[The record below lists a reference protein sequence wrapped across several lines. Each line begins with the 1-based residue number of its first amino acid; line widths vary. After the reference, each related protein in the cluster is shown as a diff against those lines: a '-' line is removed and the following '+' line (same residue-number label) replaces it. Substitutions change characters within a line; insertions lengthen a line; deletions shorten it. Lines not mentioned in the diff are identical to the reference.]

1 MTWRSRWGVSPVS
14 WKVIAGVTAT
24 LKTEF
29 LHAGQ
34 ARLPVRYQQIF
45 SQTAEIM
52 KSIKVGLLGIG
63 TVGSGTFNV
72 LKRNQQEIAA
82 RAGRAIEIT
91 MVADLDT
98 ERARQLTNGDI
109 TVVNDA
115 KLVVNNPDIDIVVEL
130 IGGYGI
136 AKDLVLQ
143 AIANGKHVVTANKAL
158 IATHGNE
165 IFKAAQ
171 EKGVIVAF
179 EAAVAGGIPII
190 KALREGLTANS
201 IQWIAGIINGT
212 TNFILSEMRDKG
224 LDFDVVLKEAQR
236 LGYAEADPTFDIEG
250 VDAAH
255 KLTIMASIA
264 FGIPVQF
271 NKAHVEGITKL
282 QATDIRYAEQ
292 LGYRIKLLG
301 ITKRTA
307 GGIELRVH
315 PTLIPSKRLIA
326 NVEGAMNAVLVRG
339 DAVGDTLYYGKGA
352 GAEPTAS
359 AVIADLV
366 DITRLATADPEHRV
380 PHLAFQPNAM
390 ADTPILP
397 MAEITTSYYLRM
409 HVADQP
415 GVLADVTRI
424 LADSSISID
433 AMLQKEP
440 AADEIRTDIIM
451 LTHQTQEKNVEA
463 AIAKIE
469 ALSTVVGSVTK
480 IRLEELG

>member
-1 MTWRSRWGVSPVS
+1 MR
-14 WKVIAGVTAT
+14 
-24 LKTEF
+24 
-29 LHAGQ
+29 
-34 ARLPVRYQQIF
+34 
-45 SQTAEIM
+45 
-52 KSIKVGLLGIG
+52 
-63 TVGSGTFNV
+63 
-72 LKRNQQEIAA
+72 
-82 RAGRAIEIT
+82 RAGRAIQIT
-91 MVADLDT
+91 MVADLNV
-98 ERARQLTNGDI
+98 ERAKELTGGECE
-109 TVVNDA
+109 VVSDA
-115 KLVVNNPDIDIVVEL
+115 NLVVSHPDIDIVIEL

-136 AKDLVLQ
+136 AKELVLK

-158 IATHGNE
+158 LATHGNE
-165 IFKAAQ
+165 LFKAAQ
-171 EKGVIVAF
+171 EKGVMIAF

-190 KALREGLTANS
+190 KALREGLTANR

-224 LDFDVVLKEAQR
+224 LDFATVLKEAQR

-255 KLTIMASIA
+255 KATIMSAIA

-271 NKAHVEGITKL
+271 DKAHIEGITKL

-301 ITKRTA
+301 ITKRTDK
-307 GGIELRVH
+307 GIELRVH
-315 PTLIPSKRLIA
+315 PTLIPAKRLIA
-326 NVEGAMNAVLVRG
+326 NVEGAMNAVLVQG
-339 DAVGDTLYYGKGA
+339 DAVGATLYYGKGA
-352 GAEPTAS
+352 GSEPTAS

-390 ADTPILP
+390 SNTPILP
-397 MAEITTSYYLRM
+397 MSEITTSYYLRM

-424 LADSSISID
+424 LADSNISID

-440 AADEIRTDIIM
+440 AEGETQTDIIM
-451 LTHQTQEKNVEA
+451 LTHQTQEKFVEA
-463 AIAKIE
+463 AIVKIE
-469 ALSTVVGSVTK
+469 ALSTVMGQVTK
-480 IRLEELG
+480 IRLEELS